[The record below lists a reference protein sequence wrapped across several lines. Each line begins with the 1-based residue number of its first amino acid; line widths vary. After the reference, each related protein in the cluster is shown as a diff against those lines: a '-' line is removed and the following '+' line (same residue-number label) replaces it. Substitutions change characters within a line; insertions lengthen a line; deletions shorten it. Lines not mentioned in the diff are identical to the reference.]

1 MDRHEGL
8 FPIVMR
14 ACGPL
19 LVWAAHFTFCYLYAA
34 ARCGH
39 GEGGALEWWVQAGV
53 SAAALAVVLAMFAR
67 GCRAARGGRTL
78 RSFAA
83 LGAGALAMA
92 GVAWSSLALLVAG
105 ACV

>member
-19 LVWAAHFTFCYLYAA
+19 LVWAAHFTFCYLYSA

-53 SAAALAVVLAMFAR
+53 SATALAAVLALFAQDCRSAR
-67 GCRAARGGRTL
+67 GRRSLRA
-78 RSFAA
+78 FAG
-83 LGAGALAMA
+83 LGAGALAIA